1 MQKLTIIIGHELK
14 QADAT
19 LDGETPDQT
28 IHGQLFGYPK
38 AALVGTSRASPRGQ
52 NLRASVGGKRY
63 KITALESDG
72 KFTLEADF

>member
-28 IHGQLFGYPK
+28 IHGQLFEYPK
-38 AALVGTSRASPRGQ
+38 AALVGLLGPVQEGRIYAF
-52 NLRASVGGKRY
+52 VGGKRY
-63 KITALESDG
+63 KITPLESDG

>member
-28 IHGQLFGYPK
+28 SHGQLFEYPK
-38 AALVGTSRASPRGQ
+38 VALVGLLGPVQQEGRIYS
-52 NLRASVGGKRY
+52 SVGGKRY
-63 KITALESDG
+63 KVTALESDG